1 MPDQTVTEL
10 GAPIGRPALKGKKLG
25 ESYRQVIINIER
37 YECTLGKLKLISCLG
52 LIMQTGLQCVRADPS
67 HGQVL
72 SSPQVIEIYKH
83 KLRLLRPSTFESCLQ
98 SAESRIK
105 GQSVPVASL
114 FGVSPKTVRDIW
126 NRRTWAHATNFL
138 WDHEESSK
146 LEGAPGGGS
155 KVVRTLNK
163 FCYMST

>member
-1 MPDQTVTEL
+1 MKD
-10 GAPIGRPALKGKKLG
+10 
-25 ESYRQVIINIER
+25 
-37 YECTLGKLKLISCLG
+37 EC
-52 LIMQTGLQCVRADPS
+52 ADS
-67 HGQVL
+67 TTGQVL

-105 GQSVPVASL
+105 GQSVPVANL

-126 NRRTWAHATNFL
+126 NRRTWAYATNFL
-138 WDHEESSK
+138 WAQEEISK

-155 KVVRTLNK
+155 KVVRE
-163 FCYMST
+163 